1 VIKQMEDVILEEI
14 NVKQIEFVTDDSG
27 IVRKKAKPNFRSLGQ
42 KFGKTVQPIAARI
55 REFTSQEISRL
66 EREGTMVV
74 PVNGV
79 EYAIAKEDVEVL
91 HEDLKGWMVESDGSL
106 TVALDTELDDE
117 LIEEGLAREFVNR
130 VQNMRKD
137 AGFEVTD
144 RIRIF
149 HRSSERLAKALARLS
164 AYVQQE
170 TLATELS
177 NIPPPT
183 LTLVDADI
191 NGEAASI
198 GIEKSIDS

>member
-1 VIKQMEDVILEEI
+1 M
-14 NVKQIEFVTDDSG
+14 
-27 IVRKKAKPNFRSLGQ
+27 A
-42 KFGKTVQPIAARI
+42 
-55 REFTSQEISRL
+55 
-66 EREGTMVV
+66 V

-79 EYAIAKEDVEVL
+79 EYSITREDVDVL

-137 AGFEVTD
+137 AGLEVTD
-144 RIRIF
+144 RIRIY
-149 HRSSERLAKALARLS
+149 HRSPERLAKALARLS
-164 AYVQQE
+164 VYVQQE
-170 TLATELS
+170 TLATEIS
-177 NIPPPT
+177 SFPPPT

-191 NGEAASI
+191 NGEVASI